1 MGRNFLVCASMLL
14 GLAGCTGSMEPK
26 DFAGKEPRFVLEEY
40 FEGKTKAWGMFHDRF
55 GSLRREFVVDITGKW
70 DGTTLTLDE
79 LFEYADGEK
88 DRRIWSIKKVNDN
101 TYTGTAPDIIGTA
114 QGQAFGNALNWVY
127 EMDLKVGSGSWRVK
141 FDDWMFLQPGGVL
154 LNRATVT
161 KYGLQLGIVTLS
173 FSRVDDGGLNA
184 TNQMQR
190 AAE

>member
-1 MGRNFLVCASMLL
+1 MDNWTRKRAIICFGATSWSPDFRRQRLNDPATVLAFEYDPNRTAHLALL
-14 GLAGCTGSMEPK
+14 
-26 DFAGKEPRFVLEEY
+26 
-40 FEGKTKAWGMFHDRF
+40 
-55 GSLRREFVVDITGKW
+55 
-70 DGTTLTLDE
+70 
-79 LFEYADGEK
+79 EYADGEK